1 MNLSLAPRDDEII
14 CPSCGKAV
22 AVAAFHSLILP
33 FLFRVAGVRTLTVM
47 AAGNRRQF
55 NNARH
60 ALADTE
66 RLVLVEASDSHGRP
80 ASYSNRIDTSCAS
93 MARVFG
99 GDDSKLPGGTTVFED
114 SPNSFGTSYAA
125 PFVTAAAYAY
135 ACSNAPPVSFVP
147 RPGLE
152 DFGSFC
158 RQKLGISMDFVPSTL
173 PAAERVKVPVLA

>member
-1 MNLSLAPRDDEII
+1 MLRVATAFADLVSREDPAVVNLSLAPRDDEII

-66 RLVLVEASDSHGRP
+66 SLVLV
-80 ASYSNRIDTSCAS
+80 
-93 MARVFG
+93 ARF
-99 GDDSKLPGGTTVFED
+99 
-114 SPNSFGTSYAA
+114 N
-125 PFVTAAAYAY
+125 
-135 ACSNAPPVSFVP
+135 
-147 RPGLE
+147 
-152 DFGSFC
+152 
-158 RQKLGISMDFVPSTL
+158 
-173 PAAERVKVPVLA
+173 